1 MIDTFNN
8 STKNVSVASQT
19 QLLQLHGELELTTP
33 HHQALQSSPVAFEL
47 KRHRLLQELN
57 LYRLFHSPSTNFRA
71 IYSDGR
77 TSWFLSLLSVLHS
90 KSQGSKGR
98 LICLG

>member
-19 QLLQLHGELELTTP
+19 QLLQLHGELEPTTP
-33 HHQALQSSPVAFEL
+33 HHQALQTSPVAFEL

-57 LYRLFHSPSTNFRA
+57 LYRSFHSPSTDFRA

-77 TSWFLSLLSVLHS
+77 TSWFLSVLHS

-98 LICLG
+98 LMCLG

>member
-1 MIDTFNN
+1 MIDTFNS

-19 QLLQLHGELELTTP
+19 QLLQLHGELE
-33 HHQALQSSPVAFEL
+33 ALQTSPFAFEL

-90 KSQGSKGR
+90 KSQCSRGR